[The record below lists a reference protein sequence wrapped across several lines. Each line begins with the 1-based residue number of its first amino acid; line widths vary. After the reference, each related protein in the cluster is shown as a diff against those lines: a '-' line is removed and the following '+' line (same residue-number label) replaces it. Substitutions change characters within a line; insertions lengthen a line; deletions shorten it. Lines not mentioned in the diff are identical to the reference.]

1 MSKSYRIRTKLGAD
15 QNINVTVE
23 QDFDFLEILSLKLRQ
38 EDVYSRFC
46 ADYGVVVGR
55 VVANSGFGLP
65 NATVSIFVPIDDM
78 DLQDPV
84 ISTLYPYKS
93 VTDKNE
99 DGYRYNLLPYEKQ
112 YGGHTPTGTFPSRSD
127 VMTRNEVL
135 EIYEK
140 YYRYTV
146 KTNES
151 GDFMITGVPLGNQK
165 IVMDLDLSNMGCFS
179 LRPQDL
185 IRMNMGVA
193 EQFDGSNF
201 KSSNN
206 IDELP
211 QIVNQVKDI
220 DVASF
225 WGQEDLCNIGIT
237 RTDFDLREMGIE
249 IRPTS
254 VFMGSIFSDND
265 NRPLKPNCKPRTE
278 QGDLCGLV
286 TGPGEIMAIR
296 QTIDLDENGDPVL
309 EQHQLPNGGKV
320 IDDQGTFVTDVP
332 MNLDYVVTNEFG
344 ESVLSNDPDVGI
356 PTKGKYRF
364 KVKYQSEE
372 NTSPFDGQ
380 RFIPIKGNV
389 IRPNFVVPQIRE
401 YGWDGSVSNPGT
413 DPSTLSNSAGPF
425 PVNFNNSNEVQSQFI
440 GLTSNL
446 SVKVFENTDAEKIEI
461 YVNGQLRTEKLIDF
475 PTGGTL
481 EIRVTK
487 KNNSGVFIPV
497 TVNYELYDYKYSQ
510 FQKSYAFSLN
520 WGEYADK
527 DAAINCEDSFYLMN
541 YNKVYTPSQ
550 MIDEYRKG
558 YNRGRFLGIKEILN
572 RDCESTNNKFPTNDG
587 VKNFD
592 LLYLVVSL
600 FLLLFTIP
608 LYALILVAH
617 SFCLLWPVLRFII
630 NALLTIIVP
639 IMNLVI
645 TAINLFKKKNNKIE
659 KVSLKDAYLAKECP
673 LKSIPLPNLSYPAC
687 RACSC
692 ESVDPENEP
701 EDDDL
706 VGTVGTTLN
715 VNYSKLVDTTSTD
728 FYDLLSV
735 TGGTV
740 PNDWDSLYQLGYQ
753 MTMAGYDGVTTSQI
767 YQKTPWS
774 DVSWNVGNGNTF
786 GSDELP
792 LSEKFNLF
800 NAKAK
805 YHEQGGYNKIKVK
818 VNKDIPFNSTK
829 DHTDNVIMMVMD
841 STSYLNFTPGS
852 VITFQNPDDSLDP
865 NVSGTTTGTTTFD
878 TSGNANVTIEYMNE
892 STLTQNTTTY
902 TITGGTQTL
911 DYNFA
916 SDIEYYQIITGQT
929 LSDYNALEGGNHVNQ
944 PYNSNIGNNTLAG
957 RYLFG
962 WQRVNGNYLVPNAPS
977 TYPGTGYVQQTPNI
991 QLNSDWEDTY
1001 VVFLVRGVDP
1011 NTPRQDVEYD
1021 LSRLYGKAM
1030 GTSGYKVRGQYKLNV
1045 PIQPYSNSSDYSIVK
1060 HNEITTNNSSDF
1072 SGLRLYYK
1080 SFTFTPTNSNYS
1092 GYTTQNHLD
1101 YSSYNGDTKENW
1113 YGGSPNVSL
1122 LGSVVDN
1129 VNDVARV
1136 SSVGSW
1142 SDFTPISP
1150 SVNNWAYRNT
1160 EIVEGVGAMYSDGTP
1175 SISGYRYYSPT
1186 YYDSNPTSSVNMSDN
1201 EFLVMRSDS
1210 LPTSDQ
1216 HDFRFVLHQNR
1227 FFATYIISDEGE
1239 IDMSFSTQPGEVNFG
1254 SSEDFGEDAGAV
1266 ASQVIGSFSCS
1277 GMVPLSC
1284 YSGNGESIGVYPSDD
1299 ECYYVTDQKKSE
1311 KLRGGCYYLVTRIGR
1326 VGKDFGILTEWLAR
1340 FRMMFALCNNVV
1352 SLTFVNNWINGS
1364 LYMFAV
1370 QKDDVYGNDVNETKF
1385 LSDPTYKYCKD
1396 TVVYQTINNSFFYR
1410 VSPYSNGNFIGRDN
1424 QPGLL
1429 PNNGS
1434 NNKYLGTPTTIMDL
1448 GPRDIFTKE
1457 ICYNP
1462 EFQGYIVDTIKS
1474 TSYNDTSDIL
1484 QLFVIS
1490 RLSNS
1495 NFWSRVGNAIAPIN
1509 QLFTRE
1515 NNRLDG
1521 DVSQL
1526 ISINSEYGVVPFL
1539 GSNYSDDNIKWV
1551 KDNDGEPIIGV
1562 LFEANTINRDMITP
1576 GRFTFQ
1582 DTLTS
1587 HLTDNYG
1594 FNDQEVPFYQW
1605 GLKPNSYSLFGT
1617 ELNDWVT
1624 KDTTGGL
1631 GSFNYQSMDRLT
1643 STEDYVSDVFSPTT
1657 EQPGFIYNSKIV
1669 GTQIEVSNDA
1679 PSSAR
1684 DKINTG
1690 SPYFFYFGLK
1700 TGKSAMNRYIDKYV
1714 LNQETL

>member
-1 MSKSYRIRTKLGAD
+1 MSKSYRIRTKLGTD

-55 VVANSGFGLP
+55 VVANSGFGIP
-65 NATVSIFVPIDDM
+65 NATVSIFVPIDEI

-112 YGGHTPTGTFPSRSD
+112 YSGHAPTGTFPSRSD
-127 VMTRNEVL
+127 VMTRSEVL

-165 IVMDLDLSNMGCFS
+165 LVLDLDLSNMGCFS
-179 LRPQDL
+179 LRPQDF
-185 IRMNMGVA
+185 IRMNMGVK

-211 QIVNQVKDI
+211 QIINQIKDI

-237 RTDFDLREMGIE
+237 RTDFDLRTLGIE
-249 IRPTS
+249 IQPTA

-286 TGPGEIMAIR
+286 TGPGEIMSVR

-309 EQHQLPNGGKV
+309 EQFQLPNGGKV
-320 IDDQGTFVTDVP
+320 IDDDGAFVTDVP

-344 ESVLSNDPDVGI
+344 ESVLSNDPNVGI

-364 KVKYQSEE
+364 KIKYQSEE
-372 NTSPFDGQ
+372 NTTPFDGE
-380 RFIPIKGNV
+380 RVIPIKGSI

-401 YGWDGSVSNPGT
+401 YGWDGNISNSGV
-413 DPSTLSNSAGPF
+413 DPSTLSA
-425 PVNFNNSNEVQSQFI
+425 PV
-440 GLTSNL
+440 GNL
-446 SVKVFENTDAEKIEI
+446 SVSFLSNIEVQTQFVGIPAGRSVEVLQNTDAEKIET
-461 YVNGQLRTEKLIDF
+461 YVNGQLRTEKWIDF
-475 PTGGTL
+475 PTSGLL

-487 KNNSGVFIPV
+487 KNNSGIYTPV
-497 TVNYELYDYKYSQ
+497 TILYTLYKYEYSQ

-550 MIDEYRKG
+550 MVDEYRKG
-558 YNRGRFLGIKEILN
+558 SNRGRFLGIKEILN
-572 RDCESTNNKFPTNDG
+572 RDCESENNKFPTNDG

-592 LLYLVVSL
+592 LLYLIVSL
-600 FLLLFTIP
+600 ILGLFTIP
-608 LYALILVAH
+608 LYSLILLSHV
-617 SFCLLWPVLRFII
+617 FCLIWPILRFII
-630 NALLTIIVP
+630 NLVIILIVP
-639 IMNLVI
+639 LINVIIGAVNL
-645 TAINLFKKKNNKIE
+645 LRRKKNKIE
-659 KVSLKDAYLAKECP
+659 KISVQDAKLEKECP
-673 LKSIPLPNLSYPAC
+673 LKGIPLPNLSYPAC
-687 RACSC
+687 QACSC
-692 ESVDPENEP
+692 ESVDIVQEP
-701 EDDDL
+701 DNL
-706 VGTVGTTLN
+706 TATVGPTLN
-715 VNYSKLVDTTSTD
+715 ANYSQLVDTTSTD

-735 TGGTV
+735 TGGTN
-740 PNDWDSLYQLGYQ
+740 PNDWNDTFKLGYQ
-753 MTMAGYDGVTTSQI
+753 MAMAGYDGVNTSQV
-767 YQKTPWS
+767 YQKTPWADS
-774 DVSWNVGNGNTF
+774 SWNVGYNDTYK
-786 GSDELP
+786 SYQLP

-818 VNKDIPFNSTK
+818 VNKDIPINSAK
-829 DHTDNVIMMVMD
+829 EHTDNVIMMVMD
-841 STSYLNFTPGS
+841 SSAYLNFTAGKIIS
-852 VITFQNPDDSLDP
+852 FQDPENSQDP
-865 NVSGTTTGTTTFD
+865 NVSGTTTGTTVFD
-878 TSGNANVTIEYMNE
+878 SSGNANVAIEYMNE
-892 STLTQNTTTY
+892 TSLNTSTTNY
-902 TITGGTQTL
+902 KITGGTQTL

-929 LSDYNALEGGNHVNQ
+929 LSDYNQLEGANYVNQ
-944 PYNSNIGNNTLAG
+944 VYFGATISNTLAS

-962 WQRVNGNYLVPNAPS
+962 WQGVNGTYVGTHTPS
-977 TYPGTGYVQQTPNI
+977 QYPQTGSGYVQETSNI
-991 QLNSDWEDTY
+991 QLHSNWEDIY

-1021 LSRLYGKAM
+1021 LSKLYDKPT
-1030 GTSGYKVRGQYKLNV
+1030 GTIKVRGQYKLNI
-1045 PIQPYSNSSDYSIVK
+1045 PIQPYSNSSDYSLVK
-1060 HNEITTNNSSDF
+1060 HNEIAANNAPDS
-1072 SGLRLYYK
+1072 SGLKLFYK
-1080 SFTFTPTNSNYS
+1080 SLTFTPTITSYT

-1101 YSSYNGDTKENW
+1101 YSSYNVGNENNW
-1113 YGGSPNVSL
+1113 KGLPSTNNPGL
-1122 LGSVVDN
+1122 LGSSVDVVTDA
-1129 VNDVARV
+1129 VVRV
-1136 SSVGSW
+1136 TSSGNWDKFV
-1142 SDFTPISP
+1142 TP
-1150 SVNNWAYRNT
+1150 SVTPWGYRDG
-1160 EIVEGVGAMYSDGTP
+1160 EIVEGVGAMYANGIP
-1175 SISGYRYYSPT
+1175 SIAGYRYYSPT
-1186 YYDSNPTSSVNMSDN
+1186 YYNSNPTSSVNMSDN

-1227 FFATYIISDEGE
+1227 FFATYTISDEGNV
-1239 IDMSFSTQPGEVNFG
+1239 DSSFSISGSDVDGESTTQ
-1254 SSEDFGEDAGAV
+1254 DFTDDAGAL
-1266 ASQVIGSFSCS
+1266 ASQVVQSFSCE
-1277 GMVPLSC
+1277 GMVPLKC
-1284 YSGNGESIGVYPSDD
+1284 YSGNGETIGVNPKDD
-1299 ECYYVTDQKKSE
+1299 DCYYVTNQQKAERMK
-1311 KLRGGCYYLVTRIGR
+1311 GGCYYLVQRIGR
-1326 VGKDFGILTEWLAR
+1326 FGKDFGMLTEWLAR

-1370 QKDDVYGNDVNETKF
+1370 QKDNVYSNDINSTKF
-1385 LSDPTYKYCKD
+1385 LSSPTYKYCED
-1396 TVVYQTINNSFFYR
+1396 TVVYQDITNSFFYR

-1424 QPGLL
+1424 VPGILS
-1429 PNNGS
+1429 NGS
-1434 NNKYLGTPTTIMDL
+1434 NNKFLGSPTTIMDL
-1448 GPRDIFTKE
+1448 GPRDEFTKE
-1457 ICYNP
+1457 ICFNP

-1474 TSYNDTSDIL
+1474 TSYNNTSDIL

-1490 RLSNS
+1490 RLTNKKWLGRLVDS
-1495 NFWSRVGNAIAPIN
+1495 IAPVN

-1515 NNRLDG
+1515 NRRIDG
-1521 DVSQL
+1521 DIAQL
-1526 ISINSEYGVVPFL
+1526 ISINSQYGVTPFL
-1539 GSNYSDDNIKWV
+1539 GANYPNDNIKWV
-1551 KDNDGEPIIGV
+1551 EDNNGEPVVGV
-1562 LFEANTINRDMITP
+1562 LFEANTINRDMISP

-1587 HLTDNYG
+1587 YLTDNYG
-1594 FNDQEVPFYQW
+1594 FNDQEIPFYQW
-1605 GLKPNSYSLFGT
+1605 NVKPNTNSLFGT
-1617 ELNDWVT
+1617 ELNEWVT
-1624 KDTTGGL
+1624 KDGAGGI
-1631 GSFNYQSMDRLT
+1631 GSFKYQSIDRLT
-1643 STEDYVSDVFSPTT
+1643 SPNTYVSDIFNPTT

-1669 GTQIEVSNDA
+1669 ANQIEVTNDS
-1679 PSSAR
+1679 PTPR
-1684 DKINTG
+1684 KDKFNTG
-1690 SPYFFYFGLK
+1690 APYFFYFGLK
-1700 TGKSAMNRYIDKYV
+1700 TGKSSMNKYIDKFI
-1714 LNQETL
+1714 LNQEIL

>member
-55 VVANSGFGLP
+55 VVANSGFGIP

-78 DLQDPV
+78 DLDDPV

-127 VMTRNEVL
+127 VMTRSEVL

-185 IRMNMGVA
+185 IRMNMGVK

-201 KSSNN
+201 KSSSN

-211 QIVNQVKDI
+211 QIVNLVKDI

-237 RTDFDLREMGIE
+237 RSDFDLRTLGIE
-249 IRPTS
+249 IQPTA

-286 TGPGEIMAIR
+286 TGPGEIMSVR

-309 EQHQLPNGGKV
+309 EQFQLANGGKV
-320 IDDQGTFVTDVP
+320 IDDDGAFVTDVP

-364 KVKYQSEE
+364 KIKYQSEE
-372 NTSPFDGQ
+372 NTTPFDGE
-380 RFIPIKGNV
+380 RFIPIKGTV

-401 YGWDGSVSNPGT
+401 YGWDGTVSNPGT
-413 DPSTLSNSAGPF
+413 DPSTLSSIVTNISVPF
-425 PVNFNNSNEVQSQFI
+425 LTNIEVQTQFI
-440 GLTSNL
+440 GVPAGK
-446 SVKVFENTDAEKIEI
+446 SVEVLQNTGAEKIET
-461 YVNGQLRTEKLIDF
+461 YVNGQLRTEKWIDF
-475 PTGGTL
+475 PSSGLL

-487 KNNSGVFIPV
+487 KNNSGIYTPV
-497 TVNYELYDYKYSQ
+497 TILYKLYEYEYSQ

-527 DAAINCEDSFYLMN
+527 DAAIKCEDSFYLMN

-550 MIDEYRKG
+550 MVDEYRKG
-558 YNRGRFLGIKEILN
+558 SNRGRFLGIKEILN
-572 RDCESTNNKFPTNDG
+572 RECESENNKFPTNDG

-592 LLYLVVSL
+592 LLYLIVSL
-600 FLLLFTIP
+600 ILGLFTIP
-608 LYALILVAH
+608 LYSLILLSHV
-617 SFCLLWPVLRFII
+617 FCLIWPILRFII
-630 NALLTIIVP
+630 NLVITIIVP
-639 IMNLVI
+639 IINVI
-645 TAINLFKKKNNKIE
+645 ISAVNIFKKKGNKIE
-659 KVSLKDAYLAKECP
+659 KISASDAKLGKECP
-673 LKSIPLPNLSYPAC
+673 LKGIPLPNLSYPAC
-687 RACSC
+687 QACSC
-692 ESVDPENEP
+692 ESVDPVP
-701 EDDDL
+701 EEDNL
-706 VGTVGTTLN
+706 TATVGPTLN
-715 VNYSKLVDTTSTD
+715 TNYSQLVDTTSTD
-728 FYDLLSV
+728 FYDLIQV
-735 TGGTV
+735 TGGTN
-740 PNDWDSLYQLGYQ
+740 PSNWNDTIKLGYQ
-753 MTMAGYDGVTTSQI
+753 MAMAGYDGTTTSEV
-767 YQKTPWS
+767 YQKTPWTDS
-774 DVSWNVGNGNTF
+774 SWNVGYNHRYK
-786 GSDELP
+786 SYQLP

-818 VNKDIPFNSTK
+818 VNKDIPINSAEE
-829 DHTDNVIMMVMD
+829 HTDNVIMMVMD
-841 STSYLNFTPGS
+841 SSAYLNFTAGKIVS
-852 VITFQNPDDSLDP
+852 FQDPQNSQDP
-865 NVSGTTTGTTTFD
+865 NVSGTTTGTTVFD
-878 TSGNANVTIEYMNE
+878 SSGNANVAIEYMNNSLNT
-892 STLTQNTTTY
+892 STANY
-902 TITGGTQTL
+902 KITGGTQTL

-929 LSDYNALEGGNHVNQ
+929 LSDYNQSEGGTYVNQ
-944 PYNSNIGNNTLAG
+944 AYSGPPLSNTLAG

-962 WQRVNGNYLVPNAPS
+962 WQGVNGIYTGIIPTPNQ
-977 TYPGTGYVQQTPNI
+977 YPQASSGYVQETPNI
-991 QLNSDWEDTY
+991 QLHSNWEDLY

-1021 LSRLYGKAM
+1021 LSRLYGKTM
-1030 GTSGYKVRGQYKLNV
+1030 NTPGFKVRGQYKLNI
-1045 PIQPYSNSSDYSIVK
+1045 PIQPYATPSNYSLVK
-1060 HNEITTNNSSDF
+1060 HNLITTNSTTA
-1072 SGLRLYYK
+1072 SGLKLFYK
-1080 SFTFTPTNSNYS
+1080 SLTFTPTITSYT

-1101 YSSYNGDTKENW
+1101 YSSYNVGNENNW
-1113 YGGSPNVSL
+1113 KGLPLTNNPGY
-1122 LGSVVDN
+1122 LGS
-1129 VNDVARV
+1129 
-1136 SSVGSW
+1136 
-1142 SDFTPISP
+1142 
-1150 SVNNWAYRNT
+1150 SVNVGTNNVVRVTNSGTWDNFVQSSANWGYRNG
-1160 EIVEGVGAMYSDGTP
+1160 EIVEGVGAMYTNGTT
-1175 SISGYRYYSPT
+1175 SIAGFRYYSPT
-1186 YYDSNPTSSVNMSDN
+1186 YYNSNPTSSVNMSDN

-1227 FFATYIISDEGE
+1227 FFATYTINDEG
-1239 IDMSFSTQPGEVNFG
+1239 DVDSSFSISAGDVDGGSTTQ
-1254 SSEDFGEDAGAV
+1254 DFVEDAGVV
-1266 ASQVIGSFSCS
+1266 ASQVIQSFSCE
-1277 GMVPLSC
+1277 GMVPLKC
-1284 YSGNGESIGVYPSDD
+1284 YSGNGETIGVNPTDD
-1299 ECYYVTDQKKSE
+1299 DCYYVTNQQKAERMK
-1311 KLRGGCYYLVTRIGR
+1311 GGCYFLVQRIGR
-1326 VGKDFGILTEWLAR
+1326 FGKDFSMLTEWLAR

-1370 QKDDVYGNDVNETKF
+1370 QKDDVYSNDINSTKF
-1385 LSDPTYKYCKD
+1385 LSDPTYSYCED
-1396 TVVYQTINNSFFYR
+1396 TVVYQDINNSFFYR
-1410 VSPYSNGNFIGRDN
+1410 ASPYSNGNFIGRDN
-1424 QPGLL
+1424 VPGILS
-1429 PNNGS
+1429 NGS
-1434 NNKYLGTPTTIMDL
+1434 NNKFLGTPTTIMDL
-1448 GPRDIFTKE
+1448 GPRDVFTKE
-1457 ICYNP
+1457 ICFNP

-1474 TSYNDTSDIL
+1474 TSYNNTSDIL

-1490 RLSNS
+1490 RLANRGFLGGLINS
-1495 NFWSRVGNAIAPIN
+1495 LAPVN

-1515 NNRLDG
+1515 NRRLDG
-1521 DVSQL
+1521 DIAQL
-1526 ISINSEYGVVPFL
+1526 ISINSQYGVTPFL
-1539 GSNYSDDNIKWV
+1539 GSNYPDNNIKWV
-1551 KDNDGEPIIGV
+1551 EDNNGKPVVGV
-1562 LFEANTINRDMITP
+1562 LFESNTINRDMISP

-1587 HLTDNYG
+1587 YLTDNYG
-1594 FNDQEVPFYQW
+1594 FNDQEIPFYQW
-1605 GLKPNSYSLFGT
+1605 NVKPNTNSLFGT
-1617 ELNDWVT
+1617 ELNEWVT
-1624 KDTTGGL
+1624 KDGAGGL
-1631 GSFNYQSMDRLT
+1631 GSFKYQSIDRLT
-1643 STEDYVSDVFSPTT
+1643 SPNTYVSDISSPTT
-1657 EQPGFIYNSKIV
+1657 EQPGFIYNSKYS
-1669 GTQIEVSNDA
+1669 GTTQVEVVNYSPSGVVSNF
-1679 PSSAR
+1679 
-1684 DKINTG
+1684 NTG
-1690 SPYFFYFGLK
+1690 APYFFYFGLK
-1700 TGKSAMNRYIDKYV
+1700 TGKSSMNKYIDKYI
-1714 LNQETL
+1714 LSQETL